1 MDTLDY
7 SGIGLNQGSKLVIA
21 AAGRKRRKLGVR
33 LPDIGEVLP
42 GDSPHMNLVNVESQG
57 QSAGVL
63 PGVLILQ
70 CPVFENPETE
80 VKRFQDLSGRLGP
93 SGLES
98 SFPLI
103 VLADDAHFTG
113 NSLNNFLWVTFSR
126 ANPSHDVHGVDSFF
140 QNKHWGCRGSLII
153 DARIKPHHAPPLIE
167 DSQVTRKVDALA
179 TAGGPL
185 HGII

>member
-1 MDTLDY
+1 
-7 SGIGLNQGSKLVIA
+7 
-21 AAGRKRRKLGVR
+21 
-33 LPDIGEVLP
+33 
-42 GDSPHMNLVNVESQG
+42 
-57 QSAGVL
+57 
-63 PGVLILQ
+63 
-70 CPVFENPETE
+70 
-80 VKRFQDLSGRLGP
+80 
-93 SGLES
+93 
-98 SFPLI
+98 LI